1 MLLTGPACTISIAF
15 ENQNIALEI
24 TIPAPTQIW
33 TLEIMDTG
41 VSCPKQKDTGELQIR
56 RHMVL

>member
-41 VSCPKQKDTGELQIR
+41 VSCPKQKDTGEL
-56 RHMVL
+56 